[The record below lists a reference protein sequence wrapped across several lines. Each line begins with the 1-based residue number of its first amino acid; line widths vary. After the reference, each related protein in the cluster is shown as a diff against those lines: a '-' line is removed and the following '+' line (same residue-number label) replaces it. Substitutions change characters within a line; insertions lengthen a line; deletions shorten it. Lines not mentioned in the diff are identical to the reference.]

1 MKDGIRTNIENLFLK
16 EMVEEDVSDIVKE
29 STDIDG
35 VMDIDDEE
43 DLFDNYDGSLDDYTD
58 DEDEEMNDILG
69 I

>member
-1 MKDGIRTNIENLFLK
+1 MKNGIRTNVENLFLK

>member
-1 MKDGIRTNIENLFLK
+1 MKDGIRTNVENLFLK
-16 EMVEEDVSDIVKE
+16 EMVEEDISNIVKE

-35 VMDIDDEE
+35 VMDIDDED
-43 DLFDNYDGSLDDYTD
+43 DLFDDYDGSLDNYTD

>member
-1 MKDGIRTNIENLFLK
+1 MKNGIRTNIENLFLK

-43 DLFDNYDGSLDDYTD
+43 DLFDNYDGSLNDYTD